1 MSKETSRDFCQSNS
15 IRELHRKAKSLLII
29 ILFFPVL
36 MFCPEGQACGQ
47 TESEI
52 KEQISQGKYQP
63 DVFWHHSGSILEAI
77 PEKYEKR
84 YQRWKKEFLST
95 MMGHEQWSS
104 YFNNKDF
111 TLRITISAKKK
122 GGAEVT
128 DYEWNANGK
137 LIAATII
144 LGHELDAWYPSPN
157 NYPVTSSLAFSERQE
172 NYFPYISGNILAA
185 TKIAHE
191 FGHVIYMM
199 QADGILAQRRKNLTP
214 VYQQIFKSNGGDIS
228 DPRLLE
234 LAGKMGGTPLEIG
247 QDQEHWA
254 ETNALRFLKEK
265 LPKSK
270 TYRVV
275 FRTIDKTL
283 NLYAGNHI
291 ARFQ

>member
-1 MSKETSRDFCQSNS
+1 M
-15 IRELHRKAKSLLII
+15 LL
-29 ILFFPVL
+29 LLDV
-36 MFCPEGQACGQ
+36 MFCLRSQASGQ
-47 TESEI
+47 TEMELWDKVLLENQHI
-52 KEQISQGKYQP
+52 N
-63 DVFWHHSGSILEAI
+63 VFWHRPGSVIEEI
-77 PEKYEKR
+77 PEKFAKR
-84 YQRWKKEFLST
+84 YQKWKKEFLST
-95 MMGHEQWSS
+95 EMGREQWAS
-104 YFNNKDF
+104 FVKNKELS
-111 TLRITISAKKK
+111 LRITISTKKK

-128 DYEWNANGK
+128 DYQWNADGK

-144 LGHELDAWYPSPN
+144 LGHELDASYPSPN

-199 QADGILAQRRKNLTP
+199 QADGMLAQRRKNLTP
-214 VYQQIFKSNGGDIS
+214 VYQQIFKSNGGNVS

-234 LAGKMGGTPLEIG
+234 LAREMGGTPLEIG

-254 ETNALRFLKEK
+254 ETNAFRFLKEK

-283 NLYAGNHI
+283 NLYAGHHI